1 MKYYIYGSIY
11 AAYIN
16 KAYKYINFQ
25 KPISSIYRSKFWSVY
40 IYQSIYFNIDR
51 YMFSYSDHIL
61 FYISGVIRPL
71 HISVNISPLRLNHF
85 NITYIDQYM
94 PTSGIYRSIYVIFQW
109 FKLGA
114 YIGPIYVRSYNDR
127 YIKTYILPI
136 SWSSEFPQVYLGITW
151 SLHRAVLCSEPIK
164 HLTIVS
170 IIRLVRLLLR
180 LVHSIVRRP
189 YIWKSMHLLLFPRY
203 HVARWYGI
211 S

>member
-1 MKYYIYGSIY
+1 
-11 AAYIN
+11 
-16 KAYKYINFQ
+16 
-25 KPISSIYRSKFWSVY
+25 
-40 IYQSIYFNIDR
+40 
-51 YMFSYSDHIL
+51 MFSYSDHIL

-71 HISVNISPLRLNHF
+71 HISVNISPLRLCA
-85 NITYIDQYM
+85 
-94 PTSGIYRSIYVIFQW
+94 TSGIYRSIYVIFQW

-151 SLHRAVLCSEPIK
+151 SLHQAVLCSEPIK